1 MTSEEQFKKQR
12 HYTYKQPKL
21 VVIATEYRKRLQ
33 DYKTMAEKHIDILL
47 KDLGVVYEEQKI
59 ILSLGKFWI
68 ADFYIPENNLII
80 ELDGNHHYTHAGL
93 IKDEN
98 RDMQLKDLGFSKTLR
113 IPNKSAMELDYNTF
127 KLTLEDWGI
136 HLSNDNS

>member
-1 MTSEEQFKKQR
+1 MTTEDQFKKQR

-21 VVIATEYRKRLQ
+21 ILIATEYRKRLQ
-33 DYKTMAEKHIDILL
+33 DYKTMSERHIDILL

-68 ADFYIPENNLII
+68 ADFYLPEANLII
-80 ELDGNHHYTHAGL
+80 ELDGNQHYTHAGL
-93 IKDEN
+93 IKDED
-98 RDMQLKDLGFSKTLR
+98 RDNQLKELGFTKTLR
-113 IPNKSAMELDYNTF
+113 LPNKSAMELDQNTL

-136 HLSNDNS
+136 LL